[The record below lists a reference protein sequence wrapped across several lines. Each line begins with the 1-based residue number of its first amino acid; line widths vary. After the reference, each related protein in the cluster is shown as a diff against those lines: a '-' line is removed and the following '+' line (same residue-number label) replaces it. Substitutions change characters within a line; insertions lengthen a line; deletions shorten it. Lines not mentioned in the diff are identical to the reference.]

1 MSNKDSAP
9 SLNIYM
15 VIMLWLV
22 LIGVCTLI
30 FSNVIKSKNNPN
42 QQLQVEF
49 TETGHA
55 EIVLKQNVQGHYLAT
70 GLINNKSVEF
80 LVDTGATYVAVPE
93 HMARELNL
101 EKAGEFDSI
110 TANGISK
117 SFYTTINSIKLGA
130 IEVKN
135 VPASISSGM
144 TFDEVLLGM
153 SFLRHFDISQ
163 KSDQLIIT
171 VPEDIEI

>member
-1 MSNKDSAP
+1 MTNKDSAP
-9 SLNIYM
+9 SLNIYI

-42 QQLQVEF
+42 QQLQIDFSEN
-49 TETGHA
+49 GNA
-55 EIVLKQNVQGHYLAT
+55 EIVLKQNVQGHYMAT
-70 GLINNKSVEF
+70 GQINNKTVEF

-93 HMARELNL
+93 HMAGKLNL
-101 EKAGEFDSI
+101 EKAGEFDSM
-110 TANGISK
+110 TANGVSK

-163 KSDQLIIT
+163 KSDRLIIT
-171 VPEDIEI
+171 LPENIDI